1 MHIPGPSSLFAVA
14 DLGEFLINLGRSVN
28 LLGRLFVCGQGAKCG
43 KLNRRKT
50 LDKENFD
57 LMNLI
62 IVFT

>member
-14 DLGEFLINLGRSVN
+14 DLGEFLINLGRSVK
-28 LLGRLFVCGQGAKCG
+28 LFVCGQGAKCG
-43 KLNRRKT
+43 KLNCRKT